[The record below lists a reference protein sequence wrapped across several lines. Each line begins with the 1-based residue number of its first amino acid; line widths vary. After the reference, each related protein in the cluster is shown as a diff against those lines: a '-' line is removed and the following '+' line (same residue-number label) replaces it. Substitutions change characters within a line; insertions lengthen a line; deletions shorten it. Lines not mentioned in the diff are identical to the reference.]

1 MVVPDGFD
9 GDDTTTTTE
18 ADPTADWPERIVY
31 GFIPSEQAETL
42 GDAIDARRSDW
53 IRAFSGRSLGD
64 PPPGEWGV
72 ERDGGRVTAVRV
84 EGPDAE
90 AFNEVLRTCMHEG
103 VTNFLVNL
111 EKVKWVN
118 STGLGILIKGY
129 TTLKKSGGELK
140 LLKVSDRIEN
150 IFIVSKLFT
159 VFESYQDEE
168 EAVRS
173 FS

>member
-1 MVVPDGFD
+1 MKIK
-9 GDDTTTTTE
+9 
-18 ADPTADWPERIVY
+18 ERK
-31 GFIPSEQAETL
+31 
-42 GDAIDARRSDW
+42 
-53 IRAFSGRSLGD
+53 
-64 PPPGEWGV
+64 
-72 ERDGGRVTAVRV
+72 RDGVAILEMSGKLMG
-84 EGPDAE
+84 GPDAE
-90 AFNEVLRTCMHEG
+90 SFAEILKTLIHEG
-103 VTNFLVNL
+103 CHNVVVNM

-118 STGLGILIKGY
+118 STGLGILISGY

-159 VFESYQDEE
+159 VFESFQDED